1 MTPSRPTD
9 NSTPKRTKATVH
21 DVAKRAG
28 VSIATVS
35 RALNTPDAV
44 RPELREEVLKAA
56 KALGYTTNSVGK
68 ALRRRRSQVIG
79 TLLPRLADP
88 LFSLVAS
95 GVQDALVEH
104 DYVGFLEI
112 SGFDNRNLYTH
123 AHKLIQKGAEGLIVF
138 GRIDDDDLLDLVT
151 KQNIPT
157 LTVYSYLAASEIPM
171 IGIDNYAATR
181 QLTEL
186 LLDLGHTRIAMIS
199 GPLAGNDRQQ
209 SRTQAFQDCLHERGL
224 EPLIEHVDVEHERAN
239 GAAALQRLISR
250 RSDLTAL
257 LCNRDVIAFS
267 AIAECRRMGL
277 SVPDDLSLTGFDDV
291 EYASLLD
298 PPLTSLS
305 VPAIEMG
312 RHAATTIIRH
322 LESGDAMHSA
332 CYDTEVILRRS
343 TARPRPARRG

>member
-1 MTPSRPTD
+1 MSTSRPPD
-9 NSTPKRTKATVH
+9 KPAKRGKATVH

-44 RPELREEVLKAA
+44 RAELREEVLRAA
-56 KALGYTTNSVGK
+56 KDLGYTANSVGK

-95 GVQDALVEH
+95 GIQDALVEH
-104 DYVGFLEI
+104 NYVGFLQTC
-112 SGFDNRNLYTH
+112 GFDNRALY
-123 AHKLIQKGAEGLIVF
+123 AHGRALVEKGAEGLIVF
-138 GRIDDDDLLDLVT
+138 GRIDDEDLLDFAA
-151 KQNIPT
+151 KQNIP
-157 LTVYSYLAASEIPM
+157 LVTVYSYDQASTVPT

-181 QLTEL
+181 QLTDL
-186 LLDLGHTRIAMIS
+186 LLQLGHTKIAMIS

-209 SRTQAFQDCLHERGL
+209 SRTKAFEDCLAEHGL
-224 EPLIEHVDVEHERAN
+224 DALVEQVDVEHERAN
-239 GAAALQRLISR
+239 GAVALQRLMSLR
-250 RSDLTAL
+250 PDLTAL

-267 AIAECRRMGL
+267 AIAECRRLGL
-277 SVPDDLSLTGFDDV
+277 KVPEDLSLTGFDDV

-298 PPLTSLS
+298 PPLTSVA

-312 RHAATTIIRH
+312 RHAAATIIRH
-322 LESGDAMHSA
+322 LETGEAMHSA
-332 CYDTEVILRRS
+332 HYETEVILRRS
-343 TARPRPARRG
+343 TTRPPSS